1 MSIDNGVYNLTSNIP
16 VNNNPFAVGQ
26 RGFSRN
32 SNNFGRFPT
41 NSVEVSTVKQ
51 NPVGVQASSKP
62 VPKED
67 VMAFQQWAIANGY
80 APKGAKADGYFGP
93 QTRQMINTSGM
104 DKLMYADQKTGKP
117 VWAGSTGMALEQG
130 AAIADYGNGKIN
142 QNGVINAANLSAVD
156 NTKFDMIP
164 KQSKG
169 TYNDQMQAMQNAY
182 AQQQQAASAQQQGLA
197 AQAPQREVPDWARGT
212 ILEFTGQY

>member
-1 MSIDNGVYNLTSNIP
+1 MMAVQLDRFGNPIMAPATLPFYEVGSTKAEPSTR
-16 VNNNPFAVGQ
+16 NNSRPANADILNFQ
-26 RGFSRN
+26 R
-32 SNNFGRFPT
+32 
-41 NSVEVSTVKQ
+41 
-51 NPVGVQASSKP
+51 
-62 VPKED
+62 
-67 VMAFQQWAIANGY
+67 WAIANGY

-104 DKLMYADQKTGKP
+104 DKLMYTDQKTGKP

-182 AQQQQAASAQQQGLA
+182 AQQQQQQA
-197 AQAPQREVPDWARGT
+197 PVVVQAPQESLARMNDPLDGT
-212 ILEFTGQY
+212 IMSDAWQRTLGYRQ